1 MSSGA
6 TFLLVFGAALL
17 VFIAGTV
24 MWAMGSPAR
33 DRAKFEAA
41 WLPARQAAWA
51 QGPEVGMACDREYWA
66 EYTRR
71 FPSRGGGGSAAH
83 QEWAQWAGG
92 AQWEADRR
100 KGS

>member
-17 VFIAGTV
+17 VFI
-24 MWAMGSPAR
+24 
-33 DRAKFEAA
+33 A